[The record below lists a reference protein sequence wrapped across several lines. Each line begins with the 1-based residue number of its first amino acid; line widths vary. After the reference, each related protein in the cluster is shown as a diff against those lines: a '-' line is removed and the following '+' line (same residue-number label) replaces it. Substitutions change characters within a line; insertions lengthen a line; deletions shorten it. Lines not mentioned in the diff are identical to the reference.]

1 MWGICVLVA
10 IVLLVIGIGIFFM
23 FFRPMGQSSQPV
35 EVQRCDYK
43 QQSGEGQ
50 EVQPVSL
57 MSKSK
62 SNMTTGARRASG
74 YRQDYERTSSG
85 TGIRSKN
92 PQSHKQHILDLVHGK
107 KHHKKQLQK
116 LEQAMQCLEQSG
128 LGFHGNP
135 PDLRYRDD
143 EE

>member
-10 IVLLVIGIGIFFM
+10 IVLLVLGIGIFFM

-43 QQSGEGQ
+43 QENQ

-57 MSKSK
+57 MSKSSSHTK
-62 SNMTTGARRASG
+62 QKFEKAAKHRH
-74 YRQDYERTSSG
+74 DYERTSSG

-92 PQSHKQHILDLVHGK
+92 GGSMKTHILDLVHGK
-107 KHHKKQLQK
+107 KHHKKQRQK